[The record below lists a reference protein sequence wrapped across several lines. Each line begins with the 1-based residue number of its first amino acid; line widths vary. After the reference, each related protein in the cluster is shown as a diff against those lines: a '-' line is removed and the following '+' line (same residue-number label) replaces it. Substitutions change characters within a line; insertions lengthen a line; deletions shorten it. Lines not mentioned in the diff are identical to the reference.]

1 MKSGQYKEYET
12 VGYEDYPAK
21 TTKVNA
27 ARLNQTDERV
37 KQHDN
42 RLVAAESVLADREEI
57 TLSMDA
63 WVQSE
68 EHEGYYEQTVNLTKE
83 HTQNAETRIR
93 TEGIIPT
100 STEKDNFGKM
110 EEMLISDELDQVT
123 YLCSELPTADVLA
136 YVVG

>member
-27 ARLNQTDERV
+27 TRLNHTDERV

-57 TLSMDA
+57 TLSVDA

-93 TEGIIPT
+93 AESVIPS
-100 STEKDNFGKM
+100 STEKNNFGKL
-110 EEMLISDELDQVT
+110 EEMLLNDNLNQVT
-123 YLCSELPTADVLA
+123 YLCTEVPTADVLA